1 MSLLWREVL
10 LFASRTFGTEACLVV
25 VTIPLTHAGK
35 GGSCV
40 YVGGWMVVAP
50 GETVDVETGCITEC
64 AQRLLEQVTETLFL
78 TDTTTTTANTPN
90 TPW

>member
-1 MSLLWREVL
+1 
-10 LFASRTFGTEACLVV
+10 
-25 VTIPLTHAGK
+25 
-35 GGSCV
+35 
-40 YVGGWMVVAP
+40 MVVAP